1 MDTNTQD
8 LIPNISKLS
17 QEPSPDPKRSILSLS
32 AKRLR
37 DDFLN
42 LNEEKIN
49 EIIEHRFKK
58 SFYTKEIEPL
68 LNFFKAMYLD
78 SEIRIRQFID
88 NSTLDHNLF
97 NTANRLLASFISIA
111 QKQCGTDLG
120 INIDLNYIANKN
132 YIDRINA
139 KDLNTYI
146 NKSTLSIINDDVLQ
160 IAPQYQHSIDHG
172 SILLIHF
179 KLDDLKTIVQL
190 DIGNLFALS
199 DIPLCSMNTMYQSYD
214 PCNNSP
220 INENLSPSKGSS

>member
-97 NTANRLLASFISIA
+97 NTA
-111 QKQCGTDLG
+111 Q
-120 INIDLNYIANKN
+120 IDY
-132 YIDRINA
+132 
-139 KDLNTYI
+139 
-146 NKSTLSIINDDVLQ
+146 
-160 IAPQYQHSIDHG
+160 
-172 SILLIHF
+172 
-179 KLDDLKTIVQL
+179 
-190 DIGNLFALS
+190 
-199 DIPLCSMNTMYQSYD
+199 
-214 PCNNSP
+214 
-220 INENLSPSKGSS
+220 